1 MVVAGGVLMEET
13 MTESHPFRTF
23 LKFLFVIGVVAAV
36 ARVVASKKDEYYG
49 LTESEARAKFESK
62 LGPRIGEEKASEVAD
77 QVIPRLKDTGFIK
90 ADPMEQAMADAK
102 DMASGAADKV
112 KDTAGKAGDA
122 MKDAADSA
130 ADAVKDAVKTVKDKT
145 D

>member
-1 MVVAGGVLMEET
+1 MEET

-23 LKFLFVIGVVAAV
+23 LKFLLAIGVIAAI

-62 LGPRIGEEKASEVAD
+62 LGPRIGEDKASEMAD
-77 QVIPRLKDTGFIK
+77 QVIPRLKDTGLIK
-90 ADPMEQAMADAK
+90 ADPMEEAVAE
-102 DMASGAADKV
+102 V
-112 KDTAGKAGDA
+112 KDSAAKAGDA
-122 MKDAADSA
+122 MKDAADNA
-130 ADAVKDAVKTVKDKT
+130 ADSVKDAVKAVKDKT